1 MRKFLNNLIGAT
13 GLTCSLA
20 SANELVNFIL
30 CILSVIVLLV
40 NFIISIKEKYSDGK
54 LDDKERQE
62 LIDEA
67 NRLKEEI
74 KQLRGDKK

>member
-1 MRKFLNNLIGAT
+1 MNNLIGAT

-40 NFIISIKEKYSDGK
+40 NFIISIKEKYDNDCK
-54 LDDKERQE
+54 LDDKERKE

-74 KQLRGDKK
+74 EKIRGEKK